1 MGGYTRGV
9 YRTCWIGNLTTGLVY
24 LSPAKTFWHIV
35 QRRSTEEFES
45 IPYISKLLNA
55 YFWVWYGIVK
65 PNSVLVASV
74 NGFGAALEIIYV
86 IIFLIFAP
94 PMMRGRTAVLAGVCD
109 VVFPG
114 TTVLVTQIFFDRD
127 VQIKVSGFLSLCFS
141 MVAYSSPLSAM
152 KTVVVTKSVE
162 YMPFLLSFILFING
176 AVWTVYAVLTK
187 DLFIGIPNGS
197 GFILGAA
204 QLVLYVMY
212 WKPKS
217 SSKKI
222 SDDALEDG
230 WQHERLISAENREK
244 REG

>member
-1 MGGYTRGV
+1 MASLNFIFGLL
-9 YRTCWIGNLTTGLVY
+9 GNLTTGLVY

-197 GFILGAA
+197 GFILGTA
-204 QLVLYVMY
+204 QLVLYAMY

-217 SSKKI
+217 SSKKN

-230 WQHERLISAENREK
+230 WQHERLISADNPEK

>member
-1 MGGYTRGV
+1 MASLNFIFGLL
-9 YRTCWIGNLTTGLVY
+9 GNLTTGLVY

-197 GFILGAA
+197 GFILGTA
-204 QLVLYVMY
+204 QLVLYAMY

-230 WQHERLISAENREK
+230 WQHERLISADNPEK

>member
-1 MGGYTRGV
+1 MANLNFIFGLL
-9 YRTCWIGNLTTGLVY
+9 GNLTTGLVY

-86 IIFLIFAP
+86 IVFLIFAP

-204 QLVLYVMY
+204 QLVLYAMY

-230 WQHERLISAENREK
+230 WQHERLISADNPEK

>member
-1 MGGYTRGV
+1 MISLSFYE
-9 YRTCWIGNLTTGLVY
+9 GNLTTGLVY

-197 GFILGAA
+197 GFILGTA
-204 QLVLYVMY
+204 QLVLYAMY

-217 SSKKI
+217 SSKK
-222 SDDALEDG
+222 SLDDASEDG
-230 WQHERLISAENREK
+230 WQHERLISADNPEK

>member
-1 MGGYTRGV
+1 MASLNFIFGLL
-9 YRTCWIGNLTTGLVY
+9 GNLTTGLVY

>member
-1 MGGYTRGV
+1 MANLNFIFGLL
-9 YRTCWIGNLTTGLVY
+9 GNLTTGLVY

-55 YFWVWYGIVK
+55 YFWVWYGIVN

-204 QLVLYVMY
+204 QLVLYAMY
-212 WKPKS
+212 WKPNS

-230 WQHERLISAENREK
+230 WQHERLISADNPEK

>member
-1 MGGYTRGV
+1 MANLNFIFGLL
-9 YRTCWIGNLTTGLVY
+9 GNLTTGLVY

-55 YFWVWYGIVK
+55 YFWVWYGIVN

-86 IIFLIFAP
+86 IVFLIFAP

-204 QLVLYVMY
+204 QLVLYAMY

-230 WQHERLISAENREK
+230 WQHERLISADNPEK

>member
-1 MGGYTRGV
+1 MASLNFIFGLL
-9 YRTCWIGNLTTGLVY
+9 GNLTTGLVY

-45 IPYISKLLNA
+45 VPYISKLLNA

-65 PNSVLVASV
+65 PNSLLVASV
-74 NGFGAALEIIYV
+74 NGFGAVLEIIYV

-94 PMMRGRTAVLAGVCD
+94 PIMRARTAVLAGVCD

-114 TTVLVTQIFFDRD
+114 TAVLVTQIFFDRD

-141 MVAYSSPLSAM
+141 MVAYGSPLSAM

-176 AVWTVYAVLTK
+176 AVWTVYAVLTR
-187 DLFIGIPNGS
+187 DPFIGIPNGS
-197 GFILGAA
+197 GFILGTA
-204 QLVLYVMY
+204 QLVLYAIY

-222 SDDALEDG
+222 SDDALEAG
-230 WQHERLISAENREK
+230 WQHKRLISADNPEK
-244 REG
+244 SEG

>member
-1 MGGYTRGV
+1 MASLNFIFGLL
-9 YRTCWIGNLTTGLVY
+9 GNLTTGLVY

-197 GFILGAA
+197 GFILGTA
-204 QLVLYVMY
+204 QLVLYAMY

-217 SSKKI
+217 SSKK
-222 SDDALEDG
+222 SLDDASEDG
-230 WQHERLISAENREK
+230 WQHERLISADNPEK

>member
-1 MGGYTRGV
+1 MISLSFYE
-9 YRTCWIGNLTTGLVY
+9 GNLTTGLVY

-152 KTVVVTKSVE
+152 KTVVATKSVE

-197 GFILGAA
+197 GFILGTA
-204 QLVLYVMY
+204 QLVLYAMY

-217 SSKKI
+217 SSMKI

-230 WQHERLISAENREK
+230 WQHERLISADNPEK

>member
-1 MGGYTRGV
+1 MANLNFIFGLL
-9 YRTCWIGNLTTGLVY
+9 GNLTTGLVY

-55 YFWVWYGIVK
+55 YFWVWYGIVN

-86 IIFLIFAP
+86 IVFLIFAP

-204 QLVLYVMY
+204 QLVLYAMY

-217 SSKKI
+217 SSKKN

-230 WQHERLISAENREK
+230 WQHERLISADNPEK

>member
-1 MGGYTRGV
+1 MASLNFIFGLL
-9 YRTCWIGNLTTGLVY
+9 GNLTTGLVY

-74 NGFGAALEIIYV
+74 NGFGAALEIIY
-86 IIFLIFAP
+86 
-94 PMMRGRTAVLAGVCD
+94 GRTAVLAGVCD

-197 GFILGAA
+197 GFILGTA
-204 QLVLYVMY
+204 QLVLYAMY

-217 SSKKI
+217 SSKK
-222 SDDALEDG
+222 SLDDASEDG
-230 WQHERLISAENREK
+230 WQHERLISADNPEK

>member
-1 MGGYTRGV
+1 MASLNFIFGLL
-9 YRTCWIGNLTTGLVY
+9 GNLTTGLVY

-152 KTVVVTKSVE
+152 KTVVATKSVE

-197 GFILGAA
+197 GFILGTA
-204 QLVLYVMY
+204 QLVLYAMY

-217 SSKKI
+217 SSMKI

-230 WQHERLISAENREK
+230 WQHERLISADNPEK